1 MYLFSTKL
9 HVLLFLM
16 ILECKSCNK
25 KFLVPDNAITSSGR
39 LVQCS
44 SCGNKWTQ
52 YPVKKEIRSSKKL
65 KSEEVSKPK
74 EKTNFIL
81 PKQNSRKSSK
91 KKSFAKKSGPV
102 IYSREYLEKKH
113 GIQIKTVSSSN
124 KASKEVIKSNMG
136 FYSYFFITLILIVA
150 FLGVLNLTKDIVI
163 YNFPFLETYI
173 SYLFENLENFIIIFL
188 DMLNI
193 Y

>member
-52 YPVKKEIRSSKKL
+52 YPIKKEIKSKKL

-74 EKTNFIL
+74 EKSNFTS
-81 PKQNSRKSSK
+81 PKQKSRKSSK
-91 KKSFAKKSGPV
+91 KKSFIEKSGPA

-113 GIQIKTVSSSN
+113 GIKIKNVSLSN
-124 KASKEVIKSNMG
+124 KASREVIKSNMG
-136 FYSYFFITLILIVA
+136 FYSYFFIILILIVA
-150 FLGVLNLTKDIVI
+150 FLGVLNLTKDIVV

>member
-1 MYLFSTKL
+1 
-9 HVLLFLM
+9 M

-52 YPVKKEIRSSKKL
+52 YPVKKEIRSTKKL